1 MSRVSNALWLAAAGL
16 LAAGCSLPVGTARHW
31 LAVGGSARATIVVG
45 AAPTRAEQTAASELA
60 AYLARITGAT
70 FAVVQE
76 DQVPERGIRIFVG
89 HTAFARERVT
99 DPAKLGAEEWLMH
112 SVDDDLVLTGGRPR
126 GTLYAVYRFLED
138 VVGVH
143 WWNPWEEHV
152 PRARTLTVPLLA
164 RRGKPVLRYRD
175 IYMLYGGDR
184 GRCAARNR
192 LNRDGDAGI
201 AAEYGGEMDYGP
213 PYHVHT
219 FYLYVPPKAHF
230 EQHPEWFS
238 LIGGKRDAT
247 RKQLCL
253 TNPELRK
260 FMVGRL
266 RAYIEQARA
275 QAQKQGT
282 PPPTVFD
289 ISQNDWGGMCQCP
302 KCQAIARAEGSE
314 AGPLL
319 DFVNHMADAIKDDYP
334 DVFIDTLAYQMTQQA
349 PKTLHARDN
358 VIVRLCD
365 TASNFTKP
373 ITHAE
378 NAAFRDHLLAWSAK
392 CRNLRIW
399 DYAVTYAPYYG
410 LPLPT
415 VHTYPV
421 DYQFYH
427 QHHVE
432 GVFTEHEYPVLADMR
447 DLKVWMMM
455 KLLEDPY
462 RDYDELLATFT
473 DGFYGS
479 AGWLVRRYLARLEA
493 ASARKSSHL
502 SMGASPRQYRYLDLA
517 FVREA
522 QAIFDQAERAVGG
535 DPTLLR
541 RVRHARLPL
550 DRATIVLYKRMARE
564 WRGDGGNLEAMPIDR
579 KAVAERA
586 RATWHEQIALRI
598 PKARQAAE
606 RAKADAEIDFL
617 LARPAWVPPPA
628 KFRDVPADRLFDFTA
643 DESRNWKDIVKR
655 VPDPEAESGITNR
668 LELDADLFRDP
679 KADRGRSY
687 KLPMPWGLYNV
698 AAKDFARKGVIK
710 PEDVPGPGYHWYKMG
725 TFQVRP
731 TDYLYFFWSWIIQVD
746 VDSAADPAHPDQRFD
761 VWARIKFEGPG
772 FPHGKPGDRN
782 AICVERVV
790 LVKAEEERAEARAIV
805 EDASDRYLPVPDG
818 FGIGE
823 WGMMQA
829 FGLGV
834 ADDETS
840 QELQTDFC
848 RGLLVLERLEN
859 VLRRPAVR
867 ADPVVGQGL
876 EGGPRRD
883 VIVGIALGGVVDI
896 AARHAL
902 VLLQRSLLSGARRH
916 GGNGPAGHWTCLRV
930 SRKSSAPVFSL
941 IRRRLSSVPFES
953 KKM

>member
-1 MSRVSNALWLAAAGL
+1 MPLSRVQRAIRSSVLCVLPL
-16 LAAGCSLPVGTARHW
+16 LVTACSVPVGRASHR
-31 LAVGGSARATIVVG
+31 LVLDGLPRATVVLG
-45 AAPTRAEQTAASELA
+45 ASPTPAEQTAAAELA
-60 AYLARITGAT
+60 HYLSRITGAE
-70 FAVVQE
+70 FPVVQE
-76 DQVPERGIRIFVG
+76 ADAPEDGTRIFVG

-112 SVDDDLVLTGGRPR
+112 SVDDDLVLAGGRPR

-138 VVGVH
+138 ELGVH
-143 WWNPWEEHV
+143 WWSPWEEHV
-152 PRARTLTVPLLA
+152 PRTRTLTVPLLA
-164 RRGKPVLRYRD
+164 LRGKPVLRYRD

-201 AAEYGGEMDYGP
+201 AGELGGEMDYGP

-219 FYLYVPPKAHF
+219 LYMYVPPKAHF
-230 EQHPEWFS
+230 GQHPEWFS

-260 FMVGRL
+260 FMIQRL
-266 RAYIEQARA
+266 KAYIEGARA
-275 QAQKQGT
+275 EAKKQGA
-282 PPPTVFD
+282 PAPVVFD

-302 KCQAIARAEGSE
+302 KCQAIAKAEGSE

-334 DVFIDTLAYQMTQQA
+334 DVAIDTLAYQMTQQA
-349 PKTLHARDN
+349 PKTLRARDN

-378 NAAFRDHLLAWSAK
+378 NAAFRDHLLSWAKK
-392 CRNLRIW
+392 CRNLRVW

-410 LPLPT
+410 MPLPT
-415 VHTYPV
+415 VHTYPA
-421 DYQFYH
+421 DYRFYAE
-427 QHHVE
+427 HHVE
-432 GVFTEHEYPVLADMR
+432 GVFTEHEYPVLADLR

-462 RDYDELLATFT
+462 RDYGELLTTFT
-473 DGFYGS
+473 DGFYGP

-502 SMGASPRQYRYLDLA
+502 SMGASPRQYRYLDLD

-522 QAIFDQAERAVGG
+522 HEIFDQAERAVGD

-550 DRATIVLYKRMARE
+550 DRATVVLYKRMAKK
-564 WRGDGGNLEAMPIDR
+564 WRGDGGNLEGMPIDR

-606 RAKADAEIDFL
+606 RKKADGEIDFL

-628 KFRDVPADRLFDFTA
+628 KFRDVPAHRIFDFTA
-643 DESRNWKDIVKR
+643 DDSRNWKDIVKR
-655 VPDPEAESGITNR
+655 VPDPEAETGITNR
-668 LELDADLFRDP
+668 LELDAKLFRDP
-679 KADRGRSY
+679 KEDRGRSY

-698 AAKDFARKGVIK
+698 AAKDFTRKGVIE
-710 PEDVPGPGYHWYKMG
+710 PTDVPGPGYHWHKMG

-761 VWARIKFEGPG
+761 VWARIKLEGPG

-790 LVKAEEERAEARAIV
+790 LVKAGKR
-805 EDASDRYLPVPDG
+805 
-818 FGIGE
+818 
-823 WGMMQA
+823 
-829 FGLGV
+829 
-834 ADDETS
+834 
-840 QELQTDFC
+840 
-848 RGLLVLERLEN
+848 
-859 VLRRPAVR
+859 
-867 ADPVVGQGL
+867 
-876 EGGPRRD
+876 
-883 VIVGIALGGVVDI
+883 
-896 AARHAL
+896 
-902 VLLQRSLLSGARRH
+902 
-916 GGNGPAGHWTCLRV
+916 
-930 SRKSSAPVFSL
+930 
-941 IRRRLSSVPFES
+941 
-953 KKM
+953 